1 MTRPVDTLLWVAV
14 PYTCLA
20 IFVVGH
26 YWRYRYDKFGWT
38 TRSSQLYERR
48 LLRWGSPLFHFGIVA
63 VLLGHVVGLG
73 VPERWT
79 DDVGISDSLYHF
91 VAVVSGGLAGF
102 AAVAGLLILIYRRRT
117 VGPVFSATTRM
128 DKLMYVVLGAVIIL
142 GMVNTVVANMFGHYD
157 YRTGVSIWFR
167 GIFRLDL
174 HPDLM
179 SQAPIGFQL
188 HALAAFLLFALW
200 PFTRLVHAFSALIG
214 YLWRPYVVYRS
225 KDEKLGSVAQLFVLA
240 PVDDVGPPQVPDER
254 AECVHEPGEGPEGEQ
269 QERRERV
276 QLEPDRRLAHEV
288 WVQVEAEDAAEP
300 DRDACSVVI
309 VTKHVRHNSVDHAED
324 DHGPEHDVH
333 QLVHAGRCAENW
345 PDGASAVDQDEQASD
360 GGESGEA
367 ARNDRDEMVER
378 VRYADVVRP
387 SLGNTQ
393 ADDVTQ

>member
-79 DDVGISDSLYHF
+79 DDVGISDWLYHF

-117 VGPVFSATTRM
+117 VGPVFSATTRI

-200 PFTRLVHAFSALIG
+200 PFTRLVHAFSAPIG

-225 KDEKLGSVAQLFVLA
+225 KDEKLGNRAQR
-240 PVDDVGPPQVPDER
+240 PGWER
-254 AECVHEPGEGPEGEQ
+254 TGERIP
-269 QERRERV
+269 R
-276 QLEPDRRLAHEV
+276 
-288 WVQVEAEDAAEP
+288 
-300 DRDACSVVI
+300 
-309 VTKHVRHNSVDHAED
+309 
-324 DHGPEHDVH
+324 
-333 QLVHAGRCAENW
+333 
-345 PDGASAVDQDEQASD
+345 
-360 GGESGEA
+360 
-367 ARNDRDEMVER
+367 
-378 VRYADVVRP
+378 
-387 SLGNTQ
+387 
-393 ADDVTQ
+393 